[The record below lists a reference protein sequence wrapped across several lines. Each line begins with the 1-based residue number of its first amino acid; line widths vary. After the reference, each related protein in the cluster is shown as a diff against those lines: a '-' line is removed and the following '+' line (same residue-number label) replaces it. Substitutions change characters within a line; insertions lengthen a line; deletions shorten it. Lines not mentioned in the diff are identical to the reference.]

1 LDGSRAKALY
11 AIVERAGVKHAYAA
25 THRYDPSVVW
35 LAELVYDG
43 AIGELRELDVT
54 WRRGHFFPPLAP
66 WTWMDIVA
74 AGGGVLNNG
83 LPHWLGMLERMIGG
97 PLHRVTGEAQVLRH
111 RAPFVP
117 GIHDLRQVWTHAPS
131 PEDASELTWREC
143 DAEGAATMLA
153 EFCPRDRS
161 GTRVMVTGVMSTAV
175 QVAWPPNGWRL
186 FGDQGTL
193 IAEGTFSFEI
203 RRCRQPEADLEPMPV
218 PQRLKDGLPTIA
230 EELPDESLRRLVIR
244 WAALARDL
252 VADIQGAPHEPY
264 LTFRDG
270 WRYQEAI
277 DTVRSGEGWHE
288 VPAVLA

>member
-1 LDGSRAKALY
+1 
-11 AIVERAGVKHAYAA
+11 
-25 THRYDPSVVW
+25 
-35 LAELVYDG
+35 
-43 AIGELRELDVT
+43 
-54 WRRGHFFPPLAP
+54 
-66 WTWMDIVA
+66 MDILA
-74 AGGGVLNNG
+74 AGGGILNNG
-83 LPHWLGMLERMIGG
+83 LPHSLGMLERVIGG
-97 PLHRVTGEAQVLRH
+97 PLYRVTGEAQVLRH

-117 GIHDLRQVWTHAPS
+117 GIHDLRQVWTHVPS

-153 EFCPRDRS
+153 EFRPRDRS
-161 GTRVMVTGVMSTAV
+161 GTRVMVTGAMSTAV

-203 RRCRQPEADLEPMPV
+203 RRCRQSGADLEPMPV

-230 EELPDESLRRLVIR
+230 EELPDESLRGLVIR

-252 VADIQGAPHEPY
+252 VADIKGAPHEPY
-264 LTFRDG
+264 PTFRDG

-277 DTVRSGEGWHE
+277 DAIRSGEGWHE
-288 VPAVLA
+288 VPAGLD